1 MVMYQEG
8 QGVAGEMPGFSL
20 TLKTYRLDS
29 TSLHPRSDNGT
40 MAGTS
45 HTHLKNKTF
54 TDRQFLPG
62 HRRVTFSV

>member
-8 QGVAGEMPGFSL
+8 QGAAGEMPGFSP

-29 TSLHPRSDNGT
+29 ASLHPGSGNGT

-54 TDRQFLPG
+54 TD
-62 HRRVTFSV
+62 